1 MAQGT
6 SHSPISGDRLIE
18 GLDNMLRSIMNPEKL
33 YPEQWREYIKQKQNG
48 TNEMTLEQFLAHWQ
62 VSRLSLAIISECSM
76 DTVNHWFSESS
87 SHREPNQHHRRRLA
101 EAHRELLRMTRYSSA
116 KRKVYDNVPNYS

>member
-1 MAQGT
+1 MAQGA
-6 SHSPISGDRLIE
+6 SHSPISGERLIE
-18 GLDNMLRSIMNPEKL
+18 CLNNMLRSTMNPEKL
-33 YPEQWREYIKQKQNG
+33 YPEQWREYIKRKQNG
-48 TNEMTLEQFLAHWQ
+48 TDEMTLEQFLAYWQ

-76 DTVNHWFSESS
+76 DTVNHWFSEGS

-116 KRKVYDNVPNYS
+116 KRKVYDNVPNHS